1 MGRKSLWSAELM
13 DVCEAIREDLLDILG
28 PYRMRVSRPGEA
40 VSPEGPLA
48 SSGENPCWCLIRIR
62 P

>member
-40 VSPEGPLA
+40 VSPVLVLRQWF
-48 SSGENPCWCLIRIR
+48 SK
-62 P
+62 